1 MGTEI
6 KFITTETSFGTLIM
20 REMLKAP
27 WIDYPE
33 ALARLEAS
41 VHWRNEDELRK
52 HVSQCGVIVK
62 DNIGSDMS
70 LLLVN
75 YGKYTEA
82 CVELGVT
89 PASKETVLSHGSSK
103 RVVIV
108 DP

>member
-1 MGTEI
+1 
-6 KFITTETSFGTLIM
+6 
-20 REMLKAP
+20 
-27 WIDYPE
+27 
-33 ALARLEAS
+33 
-41 VHWRNEDELRK
+41 
-52 HVSQCGVIVK
+52 
-62 DNIGSDMS
+62 

>member
-6 KFITTETSFGTLIM
+6 LTETNFGTLIM

-41 VHWRNEDELRK
+41 VHWRSLEELTKHFTRFGVFVEDKIE
-52 HVSQCGVIVK
+52 SG
-62 DNIGSDMS
+62 NMS
-70 LLLVN
+70 LLVVN

-89 PASKETVLSHGSSK
+89 PASEETVRSHGSSK